1 MTHTPSEIERALAEP
16 FDPEDVQWKPVA
28 FPQGTRERA
37 LVVPFYDVTL
47 VYRRLDEVVGA
58 FNWQIRHTSLGN
70 AVVTEIGILA
80 PTHGSDAPYHEWI
93 WKGDIGMTDRDTD
106 RTTGEVVESSTKVK
120 GDASDGAKRAGALWG
135 IGRCYREIDKS
146 TNWVD
151 WDDQKKEPK
160 SKPHLPPFALPY
172 NMRPGAKAAAPKDTE
187 PKGAE
192 PAAPALGPA
201 RPYPPEKVRE
211 GLIYLA
217 NKFKSD
223 PELKPATKA
232 QRGLAVGM
240 IESLFPEAGD
250 TFRKSILLYWF
261 GKESSAALS
270 NEEVHAILKFLA
282 IEKRDG
288 KTVPGEYA
296 AKELLETAAM
306 LLEAAAASKKG

>member
-1 MTHTPSEIERALAEP
+1 MIHDLTEIEKALAEP
-16 FDPEDVQWKPVA
+16 FPPEDIQWKPVA
-28 FPQGTRERA
+28 FPKQTRERA

-47 VYRRLDEVVGA
+47 VYRRLDAVVGP

-70 AVVTEIGILA
+70 AVVTEIGIWDSA
-80 PTHGSDAPYHEWI
+80 QGWV

-106 RTTGEVVESSTKVK
+106 RTTGEVVETSTKVK

-146 TNWVD
+146 SNWVD

-172 NMRPGAKAAAPKDTE
+172 DMRPGAKAAPPKATE
-187 PKGAE
+187 P
-192 PAAPALGPA
+192 APASPSQ
-201 RPYPPEKVRE
+201 RPYPPEKVRD

-223 PELKPATKA
+223 PELKPATKS
-232 QRGLAVGM
+232 QRGMVVGM
-240 IESLFPEAGD
+240 IESLFPEHAES
-250 TFRKSILLYWF
+250 FRKSILLYWF
-261 GKESSAALS
+261 GKESSTALS

-282 IEKRDG
+282 IEKRDD
-288 KTVPGEYA
+288 KSVPGEFA
-296 AKELLETAAM
+296 AKELLETAAY
-306 LLEAAAASKKG
+306 LLETAATSKKE